1 MAKIIRLIPLY
12 LSIKIV
18 NKSFDATPTLL
29 VLSVIETTVDLA
41 EVNKGAISCF
51 IVFNLFEIDKTNQLL
66 SLTSLLI
73 KFSFY

>member
-18 NKSFDATPTLL
+18 NKSFDATAALP
-29 VLSVIETTVDLA
+29 VFSVIETTVDLV
-41 EVNKGAISCF
+41 EVNKGDINCF
-51 IVFNLFEIDKTNQLL
+51 IVFNLFEIVKTDQLL